1 MTNIHPTAI
10 VSSKVKLGNNLIV
23 GPFAIIYDDVE
34 IGDDCEIGPNAV
46 IYNYAR
52 IGNNVKIFQGASVS
66 NLPQDL
72 KFDKGKTIL
81 SIDDNT
87 TVREFVTLH
96 RGTHATEITKIGK
109 NCLLMAY
116 SHIAHD
122 CHIGDNCIIANGV
135 QLAGHVEI
143 EDSVIIGGLSGV
155 HQFSKIGKHA
165 MVGGGS
171 MANMDI
177 PPFIMTSGYPARYM
191 GLNIVGLKRR
201 GFKHE
206 EIEAIKE
213 TYRLYYSTGINPA
226 EAKEI
231 IAEKFGE
238 EPNVKSILEFMRNS
252 KRGIIRK

>member
-10 VSSKVKLGNNLIV
+10 VSSKVKFGNNIIV
-23 GPFAIIYDDVE
+23 EPFAIIHDDIE

-46 IYNYAR
+46 IYDYAR

-72 KFDKGKTIL
+72 KFDKGKTLL

-96 RGTHATEITKIGK
+96 RGTYATGITKIGK

-116 SHIAHD
+116 THVAHD
-122 CHIGDNCIIANGV
+122 CHIGDNCILANGV
-135 QLAGHVEI
+135 QLAGHIEI
-143 EDSVIIGGLSGV
+143 EESVIIGGLSAV

-171 MANMDI
+171 MINMDV

-191 GLNIVGLKRR
+191 GLNIVGLRRR
-201 GFKHE
+201 GFKPE

-213 TYRLYYSTGINPA
+213 TYRLYYSTGINPT
-226 EAKEI
+226 EAKEK

-238 EPNVKSILEFMRNS
+238 ETNVKSILEFMEKS
-252 KRGIIRK
+252 TRGIIRK

>member
-1 MTNIHPTAI
+1 MTNIHPAAI
-10 VSSKVKLGNNLIV
+10 VSSKAKLGNNIIV
-23 GPFAIIYDDVE
+23 GPFAIIHDDVE
-34 IGDDCEIGPNAV
+34 IGNDCEIGPNAV
-46 IYNYAR
+46 IYDYAR

-96 RGTHATEITKIGK
+96 RGTHATGITRIGK

-116 SHIAHD
+116 AHIAHD

-143 EDSVIIGGLSGV
+143 EETVIIGGLSAV
-155 HQFSKIGKHA
+155 HQFCKIGKHA

-191 GLNIVGLKRR
+191 GLNIIGLKRR
-201 GFKHE
+201 GFKQE
-206 EIEAIKE
+206 EIDTIKE
-213 TYRLYYSTGINPA
+213 TYRLYYSTGINPT
-226 EAKEI
+226 EAKEK
-231 IAEKFGE
+231 IAAKFGE
-238 EPNVKSILEFMRNS
+238 EPNVKSILEFMEKS
-252 KRGIIRK
+252 TRGIIRK